1 MKRILGITIAAAF
14 VLGMSV
20 TLVMAQEH
28 VPAHKEQ
35 VCHKGEVLT
44 VGAAAVQGHLNHGDC
59 FIDKR
64 TKLPPVFTGDE
75 CDPDADCS
83 PRSA

>member
-28 VPAHKEQ
+28 VPFHKEQ

-44 VGAAAVQGHLNHGDC
+44 VGAPAVQGHLNHGDC
-59 FIDKR
+59 FIDKNTR
-64 TKLPPVFTGDE
+64 
-75 CDPDADCS
+75 
-83 PRSA
+83 PRSSPATPATPPTA